1 MTNAEK
7 NVTKY
12 AYDLEGNM
20 TSLTSPMGRKEQF
33 AYDAGGRMTERMTA
47 KGDTI
52 RYDYDVLNGL
62 VEKTYEDQ
70 NGAEAD
76 HPVQMGYN
84 VMGQRISMEDIT
96 GESSYTYDA
105 LGRLKTAANG
115 SGKTVEYFY
124 DEADNLQKI
133 LYPDGYAVVYTYDKN
148 DNITKIVDRDGR
160 ETFYSYDPL
169 NRLTRVKRADGST
182 STYTYNARDQIVEA
196 ENLCSCGFLISDYQY
211 MYNDAGLITN
221 ETAKEC
227 LFASNKDFGHKGGP
241 DGECVHVSD
250 NPWQNQNPEWQT
262 TKRTFRYDDNGQLI
276 ECKEDK
282 GMFDKTTYTYEYDSV
297 GNRTMAKKQ
306 KAFTYANP
314 DKTTY
319 TYNADNQMVSAVVCE
334 GNLTKRYTYKYDA
347 NGNLTQECLMNY
359 AETTYQY
366 DTENR
371 LKAVKDG
378 QKLLMAA
385 AYDGDGNR
393 TFQLNYNPEAECGY
407 GKNVSGE
414 IFMPENHEN
423 EDGSLTAEGD
433 LFSYICSATGRAYD
447 LTEYVNDTNR
457 QYTEVLTAYTVNS
470 GATESYSYKGRQ
482 RLSRNNIWNEA
493 RGVDHNETSYYLYD
507 GRGSVTANTWYNG
520 MVTSVYQYDPYGKVT
535 LGSTEHTDFY
545 GYNAE
550 SYNPNTGLEYL
561 RARYYNADK
570 GRFFQEDTYL
580 GDITDPLTLNRYAYT
595 KNSPLNYVDPSGH
608 KTEGILSPG
617 ISKMPKENKIQRDLS
632 IKYAEAKDKE
642 SFVKKLIREAMKHES
657 VQNCAVFMKGVQFGI
672 ENFGVAMDVIIKDTG
687 NYIMGNYLYINNEL
701 AELYNE
707 KFIETVNETGASG
720 DSRGAFEAGIQLGYN
735 IAFLSIVEALM
746 PKPNKLVDTQS
757 KLVAV
762 QDIYGNTYE
771 ILIPADVSG
780 DISGSLGAGITIL
793 PIEGDSDTPE
803 VNPHNLKNQGQ
814 LSEDYFDSLTDNGS
828 LSTGGRSGGKI
839 PTKAAPNSYY
849 TTKDGHVIIYDENG
863 IRVMD
868 ISSERI
874 KIEQYNTNPNDP
886 TKGSWSSY
894 KLKNSSGAVSSTEQW
909 ILDYFGIN

>member
-1 MTNAEK
+1 M
-7 NVTKY
+7 
-12 AYDLEGNM
+12 
-20 TSLTSPMGRKEQF
+20 
-33 AYDAGGRMTERMTA
+33 
-47 KGDTI
+47 
-52 RYDYDVLNGL
+52 
-62 VEKTYEDQ
+62 
-70 NGAEAD
+70 
-76 HPVQMGYN
+76 
-84 VMGQRISMEDIT
+84 
-96 GESSYTYDA
+96 
-105 LGRLKTAANG
+105 
-115 SGKTVEYFY
+115 
-124 DEADNLQKI
+124 
-133 LYPDGYAVVYTYDKN
+133 
-148 DNITKIVDRDGR
+148 
-160 ETFYSYDPL
+160 
-169 NRLTRVKRADGST
+169 
-182 STYTYNARDQIVEA
+182 EA
-196 ENLCSCGFLISDYQY
+196 ENLCSCGFLISDDQY

-482 RLSRNNIWNEA
+482 RLSRNNIWTEA
-493 RGVDHNETSYYLYD
+493 RDLVCNETSYYLYD

-520 MVTSVYQYDPYGKVT
+520 MVTSVYKYDPYGQVT

-561 RARYYNADK
+561 RARYYNTNK

-580 GDITDPLTLNRYAYT
+580 GDIADPLTLNRYAYT
-595 KNSPLNYVDPSGH
+595 KNSPLNYIDPSGNTTYGGGLKQSTSTEKDYFAAVNKLQ
-608 KTEGILSPG
+608 KTFADHQRENSLFPTTKLNLADIGIDTNKSPSIKYNLKTKAAVKESKKDKKTSISRTVPASNYLYGGGDNTINASSYAAALQNQKVRTNTIIEEQAYRNATGSYVNRATDNAEVKTTATSCDVTNSYKKWGDEKRTSGGRYSYDAATVEIAFGANYKLPG
-617 ISKMPKENKIQRDLS
+617 ISRDAKYGKDGLS
-632 IKYAEAKDKE
+632 GEKDIRFLDLGVYGEYNTVRAGNDFLVGSSEFGLDGSLGVKALSAEGRAEIKVAPDGVSAEAKG
-642 SFVKKLIREAMKHES
+642 LAS
-657 VQNCAVFMKGVQFGI
+657 VI
-672 ENFGVAMDVIIKDTG
+672 
-687 NYIMGNYLYINNEL
+687 
-701 AELYNE
+701 
-707 KFIETVNETGASG
+707 SG
-720 DSRGAFEAGIQLGYN
+720 DSSIGFVLLG
-735 IAFLSIVEALM
+735 LSFGG
-746 PKPNKLVDTQS
+746 T
-757 KLVAV
+757 
-762 QDIYGNTYE
+762 
-771 ILIPADVSG
+771 
-780 DISGSLGAGITIL
+780 
-793 PIEGDSDTPE
+793 IEG
-803 VNPHNLKNQGQ
+803 HAGAI
-814 LSEDYFDSLTDNGS
+814 
-828 LSTGGRSGGKI
+828 GGEAAFKFGGDGVKV
-839 PTKAAPNSYY
+839 KAGAAALLGVSV
-849 TTKDGHVIIYDENG
+849 GLE
-863 IRVMD
+863 
-868 ISSERI
+868 I
-874 KIEQYNTNPNDP
+874 KKVDP
-886 TKGSWSSY
+886 
-894 KLKNSSGAVSSTEQW
+894 
-909 ILDYFGIN
+909 